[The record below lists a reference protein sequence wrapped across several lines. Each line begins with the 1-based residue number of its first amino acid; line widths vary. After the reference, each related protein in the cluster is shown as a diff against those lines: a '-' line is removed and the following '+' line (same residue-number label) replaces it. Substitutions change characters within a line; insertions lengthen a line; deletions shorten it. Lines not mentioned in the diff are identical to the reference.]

1 MNTVQLECFIAVAES
16 LSFARAAEKMNITQ
30 PAVTGQIHSLE
41 GELGTRL
48 FKRTTRSV
56 ELTES
61 GLIFLND
68 ARSMLNISHKAI
80 RRFQDK
86 VTDVKRELVIGCHA
100 HREIFFLTRALEAF
114 HKAFPDIAPVIRTV
128 PVPFMHVYQQLAEEN
143 LDVVIAY
150 KEDTGKKPLIYE
162 ELTCF
167 PLVAVVRKDNPLSR
181 KHSLDADDLASQP
194 LVISNPHTCPPSVD
208 DLQHRMIQEHST
220 KNIILA
226 DSIEGV
232 SVLAEAGFGIGLI
245 PGPALAEGQSVRC
258 IPVRNS
264 SVLSYGIYRSRTCEK
279 EEAMAFIQMMKD
291 CFSPS

>member
-41 GELGTRL
+41 EELGTML

-80 RRFQDK
+80 RHFQDK

-114 HKAFPDIAPVIRTV
+114 HKTFPDIVPVIRTV

-194 LVISNPHTCPPSVD
+194 LVISNPHTCPHSVD
-208 DLQHRMIQEHST
+208 ALQHRFIQEHSVR
-220 KNIILA
+220 NITLS

-232 SVLAEAGFGIGLI
+232 STLAEAGFGIGLI
-245 PGPALAEGQSVRC
+245 PGPALAEGKNVKC
-258 IPVRNS
+258 IPMKDS
-264 SVLSYGIYRSRTCEK
+264 SELSYGIYRTKDSGK
-279 EEAMAFIQMMKD
+279 EEVSAFIRIMKE